1 MHVLR
6 LVRAAGLA
14 AAIYALDISGAGAAT
29 ATGQF
34 NVTLTLQA
42 SCQVTSTSNV
52 AFGTSSIFTTPLTA
66 TGSVAVQCTNTTPY
80 NVGLNA
86 GTGTG
91 ATTTNRLMTGGGATI
106 GYQLFRDA
114 ARTLNWGNT
123 VGTDT
128 LAGTGNGQA
137 QTLTVYGLVPVPTT
151 VPAPGTY
158 TDTVQVTVTY

>member
-14 AAIYALDISGAGAAT
+14 AAIYALGISGAGAAT

-123 VGTDT
+123 VGTET

>member
-1 MHVLR
+1 MQVLR

-14 AAIYALDISGAGAAT
+14 AALCALGVSGANAAT

-86 GTGTG
+86 GTGSG
-91 ATTTNRLMTGGGATI
+91 ATTTNRLMTAGGATI
-106 GYQLFRDA
+106 GYQLFRDS
-114 ARTLNWGNT
+114 ARTLNWGNV

-128 LAGTGNGQA
+128 VAGTGNGQA
-137 QTLTVYGLVPVPTT
+137 QTLTVYGTVPVPTT